1 MRAVL
6 LAATLLASVPTMASA
21 GPVGEQH
28 RVIALASAAQRRT
41 DHKPEMEVIIW
52 YPAVAGAKETPDV
65 IGPPD
70 HPYFR
75 VASIAQDAVPA
86 RGRHAVIL
94 LSHGFGG
101 SAEIMGWLGAAF
113 ARAGYV
119 VISVDHPGN
128 SDGDMSLVGA
138 VSWWERPRDMIAALS
153 AIAKDKHFGPLIDA
167 KRVGA
172 AGFSI
177 GGATVLALGG
187 AIISPAHFDAYCAHN
202 RADTVCLPPPE
213 QKTPDMAV
221 VKGIALL
228 GLTDAAAHAREG
240 TTLPGLRAILSI
252 SPNSQSLST
261 ASFHDIHVPTVLV
274 AGVADPVVPPARHA
288 AIVAHEVPGAKLILV
303 PGAEHYSFLATC
315 TDLAREEG
323 SACKAAPEQ
332 ETAHKTA
339 IDAGLALF
347 GRTLGR

>member
-1 MRAVL
+1 MRLTVV
-6 LAATLLASVPTMASA
+6 AATLLAIAPTMASA

-28 RVIALASAAQRRT
+28 RTITLASAAQRRI
-41 DHKPEMEVIIW
+41 DHEPEMAVTIW
-52 YPAVAGAKETPDV
+52 YPAAEGAKETPDV

-70 HPYFR
+70 RPYFR
-75 VASIAQDAVPA
+75 VASIAQDAAPA

-128 SDGDMSLVGA
+128 SDGDMSLIGA

-153 AIAKDKHFGPLIDA
+153 AIEKDTLFGPLIDA

-172 AGFSI
+172 AGFSM
-177 GGATVLALGG
+177 GGATALALGG
-187 AIISPAHFDAYCAHN
+187 AIIDPAHFDAYCAHN

-221 VKGIALL
+221 AKGIEML
-228 GLTDAAAHAREG
+228 GLTDAAAHAGEG
-240 TTLPGLRAILSI
+240 TALPGLRAILSI

-274 AGVADPVVPPARHA
+274 AGAADPVVPPAHHA
-288 AIVAHEVPGAKLILV
+288 AVVAQEVPGAKLILV

-315 TDLAREEG
+315 TDRARQEG

-332 ETAHKTA
+332 EAAHKAA